1 MNPLTANLH
10 GIMKTLAAMGLDAGR
25 VSMSLSQVGG
35 NTTAERQREFG
46 KLEVKRLQ
54 KQKGGP
60 EPPFLAV
67 LTGQALMRLDFTR

>member
-1 MNPLTANLH
+1 
-10 GIMKTLAAMGLDAGR
+10 
-25 VSMSLSQVGG
+25 MSLSQMGG